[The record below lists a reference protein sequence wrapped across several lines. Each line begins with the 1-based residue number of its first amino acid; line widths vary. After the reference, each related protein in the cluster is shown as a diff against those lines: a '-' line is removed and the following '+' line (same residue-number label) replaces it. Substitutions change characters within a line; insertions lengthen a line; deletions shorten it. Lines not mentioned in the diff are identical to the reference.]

1 MPDAPDSP
9 LPLTESLE
17 SPANGPAGRADI
29 ATLQK
34 LQERTLRN
42 RTRLLDRFH
51 QMPLYGKAREKMNT
65 PKARWHMDGCPS
77 DHPLIQMILSLRNDE
92 ETLDKDQ
99 ASALDDPLKLMDRKD
114 YMRAKISIKSK
125 IADLLLALQKE
136 NDKVYDEVMQILAHD
151 QQIAQHQDKIAL
163 ASGKRDEDA
172 SDAELTAKAKR
183 LGITMNGTPE

>member
-9 LPLTESLE
+9 LTLSDTLE
-17 SPANGPAGRADI
+17 TPASGPAGRADI

-77 DHPLIQMILSLRNDE
+77 DHPIVQMILSLRNEEDE
-92 ETLDKDQ
+92 LSTMDKGEGTDVEWK
-99 ASALDDPLKLMDRKD
+99 DWYKLKLAVKT
-114 YMRAKISIKSK
+114 K

-136 NDKVYDEVMQILAHD
+136 NDKVYDELMQILVHD
-151 QQIAQHQDKIAL
+151 QQITQHEQKLAL
-163 ASGKRDEDA
+163 ASGKKDEDS

-183 LGITMNGTPE
+183 LGIPLNGDPDV

>member
-9 LPLTESLE
+9 LSLTEALE
-17 SPANGPAGRADI
+17 MPANAPAGRADI

-65 PKARWHMDGCPS
+65 PKAKWHMEGCPS
-77 DHPLIQMILSLRNDE
+77 DHPIIQTVLSLRME
-92 ETLDKDQ
+92 EERLSEMEDSLKENEVEWKDWYK
-99 ASALDDPLKLMDRKD
+99 LKL
-114 YMRAKISIKSK
+114 SVKSK

-136 NDKVYDEVMQILAHD
+136 NDKVYDELMQILVHD
-151 QQIAQHQDKIAL
+151 QQMTQHADKMAV
-163 ASGKRDEDA
+163 ATGKADSDL
-172 SDAELTAKAKR
+172 SDAEIQAKAKR
-183 LGITMNGTPE
+183 LGINLNGDAQ